1 MGPPRRRLPLGTPSQ
16 LTLEALK
23 LAAQLVGTPASST
36 TAGLAAERE
45 AGFVVLGAAT
55 LALPAE
61 AVASQRSELLGL
73 WSHALGEHASAEMD
87 VAAYLAVRLLANVD
101 AAGVFIALHANKAL
115 MTTSQYSLC
124 DVWRRTFNLTFA
136 RTRGEHL
143 WG

>member
-1 MGPPRRRLPLGTPSQ
+1 MSTLRPPPCRRLPLGTPSQ

-87 VAAYLAVRLLANVD
+87 VAAYLAVRLLADAD
-101 AAGVFIALHANKAL
+101 AAAVLIE
-115 MTTSQYSLC
+115 
-124 DVWRRTFNLTFA
+124 FA
-136 RTRGEHL
+136 CI
-143 WG
+143 